1 MRDDFEWRG
10 LGPIPHSGYRIADAF
25 ADWDAE
31 NRFEVP
37 GARIEDPK
45 ACRCGDVLRG
55 MAKPFECSV
64 FGTACTPEKPLG
76 TCMVSSEGACA
87 AYYAYGRAPA
97 EGRRVSDDVITL
109 AHGAGGKASR
119 RLVEELFLVELRN
132 PLLEPLADAALVSAN
147 GTRLAF
153 TTDSYVVR
161 PLVFPGGDIGE
172 LAVNG
177 TVNDLAVSGSTP
189 LALTAGFVIEEGF
202 PMDELRALA
211 RSAARA
217 ADGRRRVD
225 RRRATRRWSSAAPPT
240 ACTSQPRASGSS
252 TRACQ
257 LDPSRVR
264 PGDRV
269 LVSGGIAEH
278 GIAVM
283 IARGNL
289 ELELD
294 VDSDTAPL
302 HEIAAAL
309 CGLGA
314 DLRWMRDPTRGG
326 LATTLNELAAG
337 AGMSVV
343 LDEAAIPV
351 RDDVRS
357 ACELLGIDPLYVANE
372 GKLVAVVAPEA
383 ADAALELLR
392 AHPLGAGAALIGEV
406 CADDLPLVLAET
418 PFGGSRIV
426 DMLVGDPLP
435 RIC

>member
-1 MRDDFEWRG
+1 MSD
-10 LGPIPHSGYRIADAF
+10 
-25 ADWDAE
+25 
-31 NRFEVP
+31 EV
-37 GARIEDPK
+37 
-45 ACRCGDVLRG
+45 V
-55 MAKPFECSV
+55 
-64 FGTACTPEKPLG
+64 
-76 TCMVSSEGACA
+76 
-87 AYYAYGRAPA
+87 
-97 EGRRVSDDVITL
+97 TL

-119 RLVEELFLVELRN
+119 RLVEELFLEELRN

-189 LALTAGFVIEEGF
+189 LALTAAFVIEEGF

-217 ADGRRRVD
+217 ATAAGVSIVAGDTKVVERGAADGLYVTTAGIGLLDPRV
-225 RRRATRRWSSAAPPT
+225 
-240 ACTSQPRASGSS
+240 
-252 TRACQ
+252 Q

-289 ELELD
+289 ALELD
-294 VDSDTAPL
+294 VESDTAPL
-302 HEIAAAL
+302 HGIAAAL

-372 GKLVAVVAPEA
+372 GKLVAVVAPEVA
-383 ADAALELLR
+383 EKALALL
-392 AHPLGAGAALIGEV
+392 GEGAALIGEV